1 MPLNFINK
9 ERTRTITICDDV
21 DVVIM
26 GLSAMQKEDLLVEIM
41 QNEAKPGCWRNLS
54 TIVSKVIVEVKGYDK
69 PVMELLKKLD
79 FDQLK
84 KVIDGVIEHCGLT
97 TDERGNSSSSPERPI
112 PGSAGDAE
120 RNAEPDG
127 APASSTRTET
137 AK

>member
-54 TIVSKVIVEVKGYDK
+54 TSNGISSR
-69 PVMELLKKLD
+69 LL
-79 FDQLK
+79 
-84 KVIDGVIEHCGLT
+84 
-97 TDERGNSSSSPERPI
+97 
-112 PGSAGDAE
+112 
-120 RNAEPDG
+120 RNG
-127 APASSTRTET
+127 GRWM
-137 AK
+137 AKTFRR